1 MQELIAAV
9 MVVAVPVAIAG
20 GFAAAATRARRRGT
34 SGGLLGV
41 FEQMWDPA
49 AHRQGQEIIA
59 QDERT
64 APAPLPGDPPDLRP

>member
-9 MVVAVPVAIAG
+9 LVVAVPAAIAG
-20 GFAAAATRARRRGT
+20 GFAVLAVRARRRGT

-49 AHRQGQEIIA
+49 AHQRGQEVIA
-59 QDERT
+59 QEERT
-64 APAPLPGDPPDLRP
+64 APAPLPGDPPHLR